1 MRRVSFDRVC
11 FCFCFVL
18 LDRVDFAA
26 QSLVSSSLEEPG
38 VRTVEHFNMFFTS
51 YTVKSLNTRV
61 DHYFLN
67 H

>member
-1 MRRVSFDRVC
+1 MRRVSFDRV
-11 FCFCFVL
+11 CFCFVL

-51 YTVKSLNTRV
+51 YTVKSFK
-61 DHYFLN
+61 Y
-67 H
+67 